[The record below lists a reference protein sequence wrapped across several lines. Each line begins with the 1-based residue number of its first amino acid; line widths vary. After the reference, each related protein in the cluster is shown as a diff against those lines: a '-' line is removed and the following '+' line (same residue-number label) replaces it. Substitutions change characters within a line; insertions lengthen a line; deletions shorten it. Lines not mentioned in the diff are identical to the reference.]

1 MPIVTVYTSTY
12 NRAYSLPRLYES
24 LTHQTYADF
33 EWLVIDD
40 GSIDDTKR
48 LVQQWVQEQKIA
60 IRYYHQVNGGK
71 HRAINRGVELAQG
84 ELFFIVDSDDYLP
97 TDSLAVLVDYY
108 QQVKGDNMFA
118 GVAGMRAYPHGERIC
133 KRFTTDVLDA
143 DSVTFR
149 QKHKMRGDIAEAFKT
164 DVLRKYPFPEFPGE
178 KFVTEAV
185 VWNEI
190 AKKYK
195 LRYFNANIYVCEYLD
210 DGLSNNLRKH
220 HRQSP
225 QGTMLYYSNLVRDSR
240 FGLRRHIIDAINFW
254 RYLIPYKGRKTK
266 LPWWCYMLKP
276 LGFLFYLLDLLHER
290 NSHVNH
296 REVKKCKG

>member
-1 MPIVTVYTSTY
+1 MNRSVFVTVFTSIY

-24 LTHQTYADF
+24 LIHQTYANF
-33 EWLVIDD
+33 EWLIIDD

-71 HRAINRGVELAQG
+71 HRAINRGVELAHG

-133 KRFTTDVLDA
+133 KPFTTDVLDA

-149 QKHKMRGDIAEAFKT
+149 QKHKMRGDVAEAFKT
-164 DVLRKYPFPEFPGE
+164 EVLRKYPFPEFAGE
-178 KFVTEAV
+178 KFVTEDV
-185 VWNEI
+185 VFNEI
-190 AKKYK
+190 AKTYL
-195 LRYFNANIYVCEYLD
+195 LRCFNVNIYICQYLE
-210 DGLSNNLRKH
+210 DGLSHHLRQL

-240 FGLRRHIIDAINFW
+240 FGPRRHIIDAVNFW

-266 LPWWCYMLKP
+266 LPLWCYILKP
-276 LGFLFYLLDLLHER
+276 IGFLFYHLDLLCER
-290 NSHVNH
+290 NSDVNH
-296 REVKKCKG
+296 REVIM

>member
-1 MPIVTVYTSTY
+1 MPLVTVFTSTY

-24 LTHQTYADF
+24 LIHQTYTDF

-48 LVQQWVQEQKIA
+48 LVQQWAQEQKIT
-60 IRYYHQVNGGK
+60 IRYYYQANGGK
-71 HRAINRGVELAQG
+71 HRAINRGVELAHG

-97 TDSLAVLVDYY
+97 TDSLALLVTYY
-108 QQVKGDNMFA
+108 QQIKDNSRFA

-164 DVLRKYPFPEFPGE
+164 NVLRKYPFPEFIGE
-178 KFVTEAV
+178 KFVTEDV
-185 VWNEI
+185 VFNEI
-190 AKKYK
+190 AKTYL
-195 LRYFNANIYVCEYLD
+195 LRHFNANIYICQYLE
-210 DGLSNNLRKH
+210 DGLSHHLRQL

-225 QGTMLYYSNLVRDSR
+225 QGTMLYYSHQICDE
-240 FGLRRHIIDAINFW
+240 
-254 RYLIPYKGRKTK
+254 RYL
-266 LPWWCYMLKP
+266 LKP
-276 LGFLFYLLDLLHER
+276 VGYLFYLYDVLKHE
-290 NSHVNH
+290 NAEEN
-296 REVKKCKG
+296 